1 MITLAL
7 LHPTQLVPIQ
17 HWSFESKSLINIGRA
32 RDNDVIIYSAV
43 VSRHHAELWKN
54 SSGWMIINF
63 GANGIYIDDEPI
75 IKTSV
80 VDNMIIRL
88 GISGPK
94 LQIQTKELASKFAK
108 QMDKLSHKEID
119 IVNVFDE
126 KDLTNEDLTKTDFD
140 YGGFN

>member
-17 HWSFESKSLINIGRA
+17 HWSFKSKSLIHIGRA
-32 RDNDVIIYSAV
+32 SDNDVIIYSAV

-54 SSGWMIINF
+54 SSGWMMINF
-63 GANGIYIDDEPI
+63 GANGIYVDDEPI
-75 IKTSV
+75 IQTSV

-94 LQIQTKELASKFAK
+94 LQIHTKELASNFAK
-108 QMDKLSHKEID
+108 QIDGLSKKEID
-119 IVNVFDE
+119 TVNVFDRN
-126 KDLTNEDLTKTDFD
+126 KHINEDLTQTDFD
-140 YGGFN
+140 

>member
-17 HWSFESKSLINIGRA
+17 RWNFESKSLIHIGRA
-32 RDNDVIIYSAV
+32 SDNDVIIYSAV

-54 SSGWMIINF
+54 SSGWMMVNF
-63 GANGIYIDDEPI
+63 GANGTYVNNEPI
-75 IKTSV
+75 IQTSV

-94 LQIQTKELASKFAK
+94 LQIQTQELASKFAK
-108 QMDKLSHKEID
+108 QINKLSSKEID
-119 IVNVFDE
+119 IFNVFDNNE
-126 KDLTNEDLTKTDFD
+126 LTNDDFTQTDFD
-140 YGGFN
+140 

>member
-17 HWSFESKSLINIGRA
+17 HWSFESKSLIHIGRA
-32 RDNDVIIYSAV
+32 SDNDVIIYSAV
-43 VSRHHAELWKN
+43 VSRHHAELWQN

-63 GANGIYIDDEPI
+63 GANGTYIDDEPI
-75 IKTSV
+75 LQTSV

-94 LQIQTKELASKFAK
+94 LQIYTKELVSKFAK
-108 QMDKLSHKEID
+108 QIDELSRKEID
-119 IVNVFDE
+119 TFNVFDRNE
-126 KDLTNEDLTKTDFD
+126 FINEDLTQTDFD
-140 YGGFN
+140 